1 MCIRDR
7 AWAQGLKGQG
17 DAVGKAVEKGKSAF
31 VGPEIKG
38 KKLGV
43 IGLRCV

>member
-1 MCIRDR
+1 
-7 AWAQGLKGQG
+7 
-17 DAVGKAVEKGKSAF
+17 VEKGKNDF

-43 IGLRCV
+43 IASAPSA